1 MAVAI
6 TAHAFW
12 TIFQIKSSARRKK
25 LRRAGFLA
33 LFQVLIIAYQLTPMN
48 VNDCRQNRQ
57 FSALSSRHLC
67 KNQGKEGCIMENSKN
82 NLSLEQYRE
91 LYTKAFAKLADIS
104 QQAEEAMQAL
114 EELQLVMGDQ

>member
-1 MAVAI
+1 
-6 TAHAFW
+6 
-12 TIFQIKSSARRKK
+12 
-25 LRRAGFLA
+25 
-33 LFQVLIIAYQLTPMN
+33 
-48 VNDCRQNRQ
+48 
-57 FSALSSRHLC
+57 
-67 KNQGKEGCIMENSKN
+67 MENSKN